1 MTKEELIKAANGLYQ
16 EALEAN
22 AYYALLIQYDSNR
35 NKYYE
40 EMAISSAFYGI
51 SFMALQRSLFMEL
64 AKLFDKSKDV
74 ISVGQLLKLAD
85 ESIALFPQYRLI
97 LETERDGKKHTTQI
111 PFEHQLRKT
120 EECFFKNE
128 VESQR
133 NINRILG
140 IENADSIPI
149 TIKLKFSDYIELYK
163 KELHSLRPQIDNL
176 TIQRNKI
183 YAHNDG
189 DMKFDFETIY
199 EKYSINYSD
208 IKVLIDFSLDVT
220 RLIIGVLTGVNKA
233 EQYTNIDDWVGTLRL
248 VQIGN
253 KYKDVEIASHMK
265 T

>member
-1 MTKEELIKAANGLYQ
+1 M
-16 EALEAN
+16 
-22 AYYALLIQYDSNR
+22 
-35 NKYYE
+35 
-40 EMAISSAFYGI
+40 
-51 SFMALQRSLFMEL
+51 
-64 AKLFDKSKDV
+64 
-74 ISVGQLLKLAD
+74 
-85 ESIALFPQYRLI
+85 I